1 LISFLNISEK
11 YGRVYKFGFC
21 FSKMEAKLKIFQTL
35 KNFIEVIFNGSKI
48 KNFPNIKKFHRG
60 YF

>member
-35 KNFIEVIFNGSKI
+35 KNFIEVIFNG
-48 KNFPNIKKFHRG
+48 R
-60 YF
+60 